1 MVSLEHTLTI
11 SSLMSPD
18 TCVSNNFLS
27 NALSRSPD
35 ELPTVVPSLD
45 ATFVT
50 AAGLYVHDVLHTST
64 CEYKKLI
71 RRQYY
76 ASLKMNTRC
85 KVRFCS

>member
-1 MVSLEHTLTI
+1 
-11 SSLMSPD
+11 MSPD

-35 ELPTVVPSLD
+35 EFPTVVPSLD

-76 ASLKMNTRC
+76 TSLRC